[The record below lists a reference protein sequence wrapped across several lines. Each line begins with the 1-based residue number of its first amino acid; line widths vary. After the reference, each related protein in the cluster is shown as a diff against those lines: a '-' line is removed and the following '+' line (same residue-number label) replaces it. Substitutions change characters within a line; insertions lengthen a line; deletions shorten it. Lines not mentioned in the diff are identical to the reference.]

1 MTHTFFKNNQY
12 QVIKEIDQS
21 HFTVQYAWQYESTQ
35 LELVFDPTEEGWD
48 ELVENLDNG
57 TWVHMVAKVAVL
69 YDGQEI
75 GTEYLGSVVCP
86 DPVQWFEKDEDG
98 AVADM
103 VETALDEAR
112 NECVRRLD
120 VLKKDFLGVDTAS

>member
-21 HFTVQYAWQYESTQ
+21 PFTVQYAWQFESTQ

-48 ELVENLDNG
+48 ELVENLENG
-57 TWVHMVAKVAVL
+57 TWTHMVAKVAVL

-86 DPVQWFEKDEDG
+86 NPEQWFEKDENG

-103 VETALDEAR
+103 VETAMDEAR

-120 VLKKDFLGVDTAS
+120 VLKKDFLGVDITS

>member
-21 HFTVQYAWQYESTQ
+21 PFTVQYAWQYESTQ

-48 ELVENLDNG
+48 ELVENLENG
-57 TWVHMVAKVAVL
+57 TWTHMVAKVAVL

-75 GTEYLGSVVCP
+75 GTEYLGSGLRRIMMGQSLTWLKLLWTKP
-86 DPVQWFEKDEDG
+86 GMSAYED
-98 AVADM
+98 
-103 VETALDEAR
+103 
-112 NECVRRLD
+112 
-120 VLKKDFLGVDTAS
+120 